1 MRTWSLTA
9 VENVRALNSK
19 TASPDFLSKLAY
31 LAWNHHKSILYID
44 TVRAYTLGTHAFVE
58 VDIVL
63 PPDMPFK
70 ETHNIG
76 ESLQNKIESLPEVE
90 RAFVHVDYSYLHKPE
105 HAVPD
110 YELNLNLP
118 QPPMERHEWIKDP
131 SAMGIG

>member
-1 MRTWSLTA
+1 MTA
-9 VENVRALNSK
+9 LENVRALNSK
-19 TASPDFLSKLAY
+19 TASADFLSKLAY
-31 LAWNHHKSILYID
+31 LAWNHHKSIQYIES
-44 TVRAYTLGTHAFVE
+44 VRAYTLGTHAFVE

-63 PPDMPFK
+63 PPDMPFE

-90 RAFVHVDYSYLHKPE
+90 RAFVHLDCDRHNTIE

-118 QPPMERHEWIKDP
+118 QPPMERSLEWIRDP
-131 SAMGIG
+131 SAMGMG

>member
-1 MRTWSLTA
+1 MRTWSMTA

-19 TASPDFLSKLAY
+19 TATPEFLSKLAY
-31 LAWNHHKSILYID
+31 LAWNHHKSILCID
-44 TVRAYTLGTHAFVE
+44 AVRAYTLGTHAFVE

-63 PPDMPFK
+63 PEEMPFG

-90 RAFVHVDYSYLHKPE
+90 RAFVHLDYEKRNPLE

-118 QPPMERHEWIKDP
+118 QPPMERSLE
-131 SAMGIG
+131 